1 VVQSVKEVITMSV
14 LVIEDSPPMARVLQ
28 RCLSEE
34 GYTVDIA
41 ATGRDGIWQ
50 AADRF
55 LEAIVLDVGLPDVNG
70 FEVCRQI
77 RASGQWAPIL
87 MLTARDGVAER
98 VSGLDAGADDYMAK
112 PFAISELAARLRALI
127 RRVRVERPSILKA
140 GGVTLDPASRQVRR
154 GDVLIDLT
162 PKEFALL
169 ELLIRHKGEV
179 VSRAALM
186 DHAWDWAYDAGS
198 NVVDVHIKALRA
210 KVDHAFGT
218 KSITTARGV
227 GYRFE
232 TGAKGE

>member
-1 VVQSVKEVITMSV
+1 MSV
-14 LVIEDSPPMARVLQ
+14 LVIEDSSQMALVLQ

-34 GYTVDIA
+34 GYAVDIA
-41 ATGRDGIWQ
+41 ATGRDGVWFSTN
-50 AADRF
+50 RL
-55 LEAIVLDVGLPDVNG
+55 LEAIVLDIGLPDIDG

-77 RASGQWAPIL
+77 RATGQWAPIL

-112 PFAISELAARLRALI
+112 PFAISELTARLRALI
-127 RRVRVERPSILKA
+127 RRVQVERPSVLA
-140 GGVTLDPASRQVRR
+140 VDNVTLDPASREVRR
-154 GDVLIDLT
+154 GNVLIDLT

-169 ELLIRHKGEV
+169 ELLMRHKGEV

-186 DHAWDWAYDAGS
+186 EHAWDWAYDGGS

-210 KVDHAFGT
+210 KVDHAFGA

-232 TGAKGE
+232 AGPTGE